1 MLEAKFGDDSS
12 AAENKTILYIRRG
25 NISAHIVNIDI
36 VAQFAN
42 EQYSPKV
49 ENNDTMNP
57 GNHK

>member
-12 AAENKTILYIRRG
+12 AAEHKTILYIRRG
-25 NISAHIVNIDI
+25 NISAYIVNIDI

>member
-25 NISAHIVNIDI
+25 NISAYIVNIDI